1 MTSSSAKTPVRAD
14 GRALN
19 ELRPVTITRGW
30 LDAAEGSVLVEFG
43 GTRVLCAASF
53 TAGVPRWRKGSGE
66 GWVTAEYSMLPRAN
80 RERSKR
86 DISKLKISP
95 RSAEIQR
102 LVGRSLRAAVDM
114 KALGLG
120 KDDYV
125 VTLSTCT
132 SDESVRF
139 VVQARWVGT
148 YK

>member
-1 MTSSSAKTPVRAD
+1 MGVYMYKFRIDKLELNTID
-14 GRALN
+14 GVIDF
-19 ELRPVTITRGW
+19 EP
-30 LDAAEGSVLVEFG
+30 
-43 GTRVLCAASF
+43 
-53 TAGVPRWRKGSGE
+53 
-66 GWVTAEYSMLPRAN
+66 
-80 RERSKR
+80 
-86 DISKLKISP
+86 
-95 RSAEIQR
+95 
-102 LVGRSLRAAVDM
+102 M

>member
-1 MTSSSAKTPVRAD
+1 MIRAD
-14 GRALN
+14 GRSCG
-19 ELRPVTITRGW
+19 ESRPVEITTGFIKF
-30 LDAAEGSVLVEFG
+30 AEGSALIRCGDTV
-43 GTRVLCAASF
+43 VLCNASVEDR
-53 TAGVPRWRKGSGE
+53 VPPHVRPGC

-86 DISKLKISP
+86 DIAKLKLSP